1 MSGWRKLSCYLAL
14 MAGMCLSGCE
24 NSALESTGAT
34 AADAKNKIVV
44 AHEAS
49 FPPME
54 FIDDSGQMVGF
65 DIDVIQAVAKAAGL
79 EVEHKNVAWDGIFGA
94 LKGGEAD
101 VIVSSVTITDERKAQ
116 FNFTN
121 PYYTAGQSLLVR
133 TGEEAQYPDL
143 DSLKGKSI
151 GVQIGT
157 TGGEFVSRLGGFEM
171 KQYNTAGM
179 AIIDLANGQIDAVV
193 IDKPVADYHAA
204 KKPEFR
210 EKVAVA
216 GEPQTT
222 EVFGFVVRKEDTELL
237 DKLNAGLEKIEG
249 DGTLAKLEQKWFR

>member
-1 MSGWRKLSCYLAL
+1 MVMGGGILAGCDGGGSGDGTPGAA
-14 MAGMCLSGCE
+14 AG
-24 NSALESTGAT
+24 N
-34 AADAKNKIVV
+34 DVIVV

-54 FIDDSGQMVGF
+54 FIDDSGAMVGF
-65 DIDVIQAVAKAAGL
+65 DIDVIDALAAAAGL
-79 EVEHKNVAWDGIFGA
+79 KVEHRNVAWEGIFGA
-94 LKGGEAD
+94 LKTGEAD
-101 VIVSSVTITDERKAQ
+101 VIASSVTITEERKQQ
-116 FNFTN
+116 FDFTR
-121 PYYTAGQSLLVR
+121 PYYKAGQSLLVR
-133 TGEEAQYPDL
+133 KGQEAQFPNL
-143 DSLKGKSI
+143 DALKGKTL

-157 TGGEFVSRLGGFEM
+157 TGGEYLTRLGGFNL

-179 AIIDLANGQIDAVV
+179 AIIDLANGQVDAVI

-210 EKVAVA
+210 DKVVVV
-216 GEPQTT
+216 GEPHT
-222 EVFGFVVRKEDTELL
+222 EEAFGFVVDRGNRELL